1 MLTVRDF
8 SEKDRSSYINM
19 SKDFYS
25 GDSAIAPVSDEN
37 FSKTFSAVLSGDKGV
52 RGCIIEKDGETAGYA
67 LLPFFWS
74 CETGGTTVVLDEL
87 YILPQFRGSG
97 LGSQFMQWL
106 LKEYENTPRIRLEV
120 CHANLRVKHLY
131 ERYGFEELPYIQMT
145 KDKTL

>member
-37 FSKTFSAVLSGDKGV
+37 FSKTFDAVLSGDKGV

-67 LLPFFWS
+67 LLPF
-74 CETGGTTVVLDEL
+74 
-87 YILPQFRGSG
+87 SG
-97 LGSQFMQWL
+97 AVRQAEQ
-106 LKEYENTPRIRLEV
+106 
-120 CHANLRVKHLY
+120 
-131 ERYGFEELPYIQMT
+131 Q
-145 KDKTL
+145 